1 MGAGDLAA
9 GWFHQQQLVM
19 RRRGNPEGADRPG
32 SSQLFLNLMGMRT
45 HFTPTFP
52 DFLLGLGLAVLVAI
66 SGCSD
71 TGVKK
76 VTVSGTISHK
86 GQPLRSGIL
95 QFIGPE
101 GAYSAASIQ
110 PDGTYIITDVVPGE
124 VKVGVMESPQG
135 SGSSSGEQ
143 TPVGAQAAPVVLPEK
158 YRNPDASD
166 VKYTITEATSQLNI
180 DLP

>member
-1 MGAGDLAA
+1 MA
-9 GWFHQQQLVM
+9 
-19 RRRGNPEGADRPG
+19 
-32 SSQLFLNLMGMRT
+32 MRT
-45 HFTPTFP
+45 HLTPTFC
-52 DFLLGLGLAVLVAI
+52 DFLPGLVLAVLVAT

-95 QFIGPE
+95 QFVGPE

-143 TPVGAQAAPVVLPEK
+143 TSIGTKSAPISLPQK
-158 YRNPDASD
+158 YRNPDTSD